1 MSTRAK
7 LSLADMALAL
17 RDEQLQARIVHY
29 KADLET
35 SPELDA
41 ITAQVVAELQKLQR
55 TAGVTLAAS
64 PPPLDR
70 SQIEIELIGNLKVL
84 LGRLFRGDKL
94 ASTLERKLGEVSKRF
109 ARLFFAS
116 ELHDKMGGGTA
127 ETKTMRYAE
136 QAVFHALSRAEP
148 VLVEKLDS
156 LSYASDEVRERA
168 GEILED
174 LVKEYRNEFLGRTTP
189 ELNSLV
195 KILNDV
201 LHEFFTVELPPF
213 IGEIAWEVV
222 RESRLAD
229 FSVRAGHN
237 VSADAFPAFRQ
248 AFEKNFLQR
257 VVAFAEDGMLK
268 SVRERED
275 KFRAETIRFVAEPQI
290 FTDVC
295 ELICDAVYDYLYND
309 GFLDLP
315 ADWRARLSA
324 SLRG

>member
-7 LSLADMALAL
+7 LSLADVALAL

-29 KADLET
+29 KADLQT

-41 ITAQVVAELQKLQR
+41 ITAQVVLELQRLQR
-55 TAGVTLAAS
+55 EAGIGLAPS

-70 SQIEIELIGNLKVL
+70 SQVEIELIGNLKGL
-84 LGRLFRGDKL
+84 LARLFRGEKL
-94 ASTLERKLGEVSKRF
+94 ASTIERKLGEVSKRF

-116 ELHDKMGGGTA
+116 ELHDKMGGQTA
-127 ETKTMRYAE
+127 ESKTMRYAE
-136 QAVFHALSRAEP
+136 QAIFHALSRAQP
-148 VLVEKLDS
+148 VLVERLDS
-156 LSYASDEVRERA
+156 LSYASPEVRARA
-168 GEILED
+168 GEILDD

-189 ELNSLV
+189 ELNALV
-195 KILNDV
+195 KILNEV

-222 RESRLAD
+222 REARLAD
-229 FSVRAGHN
+229 SGVCTGYK
-237 VSADAFPAFRQ
+237 VSAEAFPAFRL

-257 VVAFAEDGMLK
+257 LVTFAEDGMLR
-268 SVRERED
+268 SVRQGDGR
-275 KFRAETIRFVAEPQI
+275 FRAETIRFVAEPQI

-295 ELICDAVYDYLYND
+295 ELICDAVYDFLYND

-315 ADWRARLSA
+315 VDWRVRLSA
-324 SLRG
+324 ALPT